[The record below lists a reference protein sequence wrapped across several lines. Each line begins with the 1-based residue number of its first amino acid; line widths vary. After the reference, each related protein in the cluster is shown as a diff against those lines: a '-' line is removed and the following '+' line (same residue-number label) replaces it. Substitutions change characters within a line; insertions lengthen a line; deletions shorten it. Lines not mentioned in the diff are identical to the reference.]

1 MDPHPSGNAHAV
13 EKPKQYF
20 PKAVQPLKKEVE
32 AYASF
37 LMAEL
42 TGLSTKG
49 WSTVGL
55 LGGGY
60 HSSSGGGY
68 PLHPHHEKSVVVRMP
83 FSQEPLQVCRVIVP
97 SLHIIFR
104 RSVTRHNPYSW
115 EFLSLSS
122 AFAGLSLEDSL
133 LSLFAGMSLNSS
145 RVEEKEEGEEEE
157 DEDEDEDEEEEEEME
172 EEKEEK
178 EERKR
183 SRRREMNTYHFP
195 V

>member
-1 MDPHPSGNAHAV
+1 V

-60 HSSSGGGY
+60 HSSSGGCY

-97 SLHIIFR
+97 SLHGIFR
-104 RSVTRHNPYSW
+104 RSVTCRNPYSW
-115 EFLSLSS
+115 ESLSLSS
-122 AFAGLSLEDSL
+122 AFAELSLEDSL

-145 RVEEKEEGEEEE
+145 RVLDSDKTPPQEALNLTPET
-157 DEDEDEDEEEEEEME
+157 
-172 EEKEEK
+172 
-178 EERKR
+178 
-183 SRRREMNTYHFP
+183 RRGPDSPAPRHRLFFHIP
-195 V
+195 FHHPF